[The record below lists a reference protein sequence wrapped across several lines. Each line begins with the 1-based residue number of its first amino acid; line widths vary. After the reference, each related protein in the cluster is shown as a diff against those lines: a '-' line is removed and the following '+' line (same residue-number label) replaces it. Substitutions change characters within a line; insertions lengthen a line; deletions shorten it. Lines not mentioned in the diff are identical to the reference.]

1 MLFNSIEFI
10 CFFLVIASL
19 YFFIPY
25 RYRNGYLLLA
35 SYYFYGSWNVNYL
48 ILLIITTVS
57 SYICGIY
64 IGKTDHIFLKRRF
77 ITIACIIN
85 LGLLLIFKYFNFLI
99 SPFNTFFKIFG
110 QLKLIPELNFLLPVG
125 ISFYTFQAIGYVID
139 VYRGKSK
146 PEKNFTVFALYVSF
160 FPQLVAGPIERS
172 YHLIPQFIKDFKLD
186 YGKITSG
193 LYLMLWG
200 FFQKLVI
207 ADRLAIYVNAV
218 HEDIIRFNWLQLI
231 VACYFFSIQIYCDF
245 AGYSNIAIGSARI
258 LGIDLINNFN
268 RPYFAISIKD
278 FWRRWHIS
286 LSTWFRDYLY
296 IPLGGN
302 RVSFSKIYR
311 NIMVVFLLC
320 GLWHGAGWP
329 FIIWG
334 GLHGVLLCINN
345 LWNNINKN
353 KSETDTVI
361 IRLLKVIATFHIVT
375 FAWIFFRAEGLSDA
389 FLYIKRICSMSMD
402 NRGLTSGIP
411 GFGQYEFFLSLFLIM
426 VLFFLELFQSQKT
439 FDGFVL
445 RQKIYLRWSIAYCLL
460 FSILVFGVFNLTTFI
475 YFQF

>member
-10 CFFLVIASL
+10 CFFLIIASL
-19 YFFIPY
+19 YFFIPN
-25 RYRNGYLLLA
+25 RFRNGYLLVA
-35 SYYFYGSWNVNYL
+35 SYYFYGCWNVNYL

-64 IGKTDHIFLKRRF
+64 IGKTDHLVLKRRF
-77 ITIACIIN
+77 ITITCIIN

-99 SPFNTFFKIFG
+99 SPFNDFFQIFG
-110 QLKLIPELNFLLPVG
+110 QRQAIPELNLLLPVG

-139 VYRGKSK
+139 VYKGKSK
-146 PEKNFTVFALYVSF
+146 PVKDFTVFALYVSF

-172 YHLIPQFIKDFKLD
+172 YHLIPQFLKDFKLD

-231 VACYFFSIQIYCDF
+231 VASYFFSIQIYCDF

-258 LGIDLINNFN
+258 LGVDLMNNFN

-302 RVSFSKIYR
+302 RVSLSKTYR

-320 GLWHGAGWP
+320 GLWHGAGWS

-345 LWNNINKN
+345 LWSNINNSKN
-353 KSETDTVI
+353 ETDTVFIRI
-361 IRLLKVIATFHIVT
+361 IKVMATFHMVT
-375 FAWIFFRAEGLSDA
+375 FAWIFFRAKGLNEA
-389 FLYIKRICSMSMD
+389 FLFIKRICSMTMEES
-402 NRGLTSGIP
+402 GLTTGIP
-411 GFGQYEFFLSLFLIM
+411 GFSQYELYLSLFLIM
-426 VLFFLELFQSQKT
+426 VLFFTELFQYQKT
-439 FDGFVL
+439 FDSFVL
-445 RQKIYLRWSIAYCLL
+445 LQKIYLRWSIAYYLL